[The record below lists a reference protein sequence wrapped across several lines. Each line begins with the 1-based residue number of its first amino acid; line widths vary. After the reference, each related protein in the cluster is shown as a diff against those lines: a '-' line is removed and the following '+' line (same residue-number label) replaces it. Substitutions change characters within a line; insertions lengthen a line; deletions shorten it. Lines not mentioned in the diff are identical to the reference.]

1 MKFQMIHE
9 VRDRIHVRCLSAKGV
24 LFRGFDARQGAVIL
38 SRLERISGV
47 YKVKLYSA
55 SGEVAITFAPDKR
68 ASLRPILLDTLAYL
82 DPNDPG
88 LQKSSK
94 HQADALILNRTYR
107 NRLISHVTRHFAC
120 KWFLPMPVRML
131 RAWYHT
137 LGFIRKGVKSLLSGK
152 LDVPVLDATAIT
164 AAMLQNDLGTAGSIM
179 LLLGIGDILEEWTLK
194 KSVHDLASHM
204 SINVDTAWK
213 VLENGTEIEVP
224 LTEVEKGDVISVKMG
239 STIPLDGLV
248 TGGEALVNQAS
259 MTGESMPVRKTVDGT
274 VFAGTV
280 VEDGEICIR
289 VTGTVGDTRFDRIVK
304 IIEDSEAFKSN
315 LEGRANHLADRLVP
329 WCLGGTLLTYL
340 ITRNVMK
347 AMAVLMVDFSCAL
360 KLSMPLAVLSA
371 MRECSTYKI
380 TVKGGKF
387 LEAVAEA
394 DTIVF
399 DKTGTLT
406 KAQPTVAKIV
416 SFNDQSE
423 DELLRIAACLEE
435 HFPHSMAKAVVRE
448 AVNRNLVHE
457 ELHSKVEYIVAHGIS
472 SKIGEKHIVIGSYH
486 FVFEDENATIPEGKK
501 EIFEQLPEQYSH
513 LYMAIDGVLV
523 AVICIE
529 DPLRPE
535 AVEVIAKLKKLG
547 ISKVVMMTGDSD
559 RVASAIAKK
568 VGVDEYHSEV
578 LPEDKASFVEAEK
591 NAGRKV
597 IMVGDGINDSPAL
610 SAADVGIAI
619 SDGAEIAREIADV
632 TVGADD
638 LHELVTLKKIS
649 NGLMERIHRNY
660 RLIVGINTSLIVL
673 GVAGAFPPTT
683 SALLHNTSTL
693 LISLKSMN
701 NLLDEKEEVTEE
713 NVAEAFA

>member
-55 SGEVAITFAPDKR
+55 SGEVAITFATDKR

-406 KAQPTVAKIV
+406 LAKPKVADVICFDGYSRETV
-416 SFNDQSE
+416 
-423 DELLRIAACLEE
+423 LRYAACLEE
-435 HFPHSMAKAVVRE
+435 HFPHSVANAIVRQAADE
-448 AVNRNLVHE
+448 GITHD
-457 ELHSKVEYIVAHGIS
+457 ELHSKVEYIVAHGIAS
-472 SKIGEKHIVIGSYH
+472 RVGDKRIVIGSHH
-486 FVFEDENATIPEGKK
+486 FIFEDEHCRVPEGQ
-501 EIFEQLPEQYSH
+501 EDLFESRSPAYSH
-513 LYMAIDGVLV
+513 VFMALNGVLMAI
-523 AVICIE
+523 ICIS

-535 AVEVIAKLKKLG
+535 AVEVMKALRRVGFQNL
-547 ISKVVMMTGDSD
+547 VMMTGDSKRTAENVAATLELD
-559 RVASAIAKK
+559 RFYA
-568 VGVDEYHSEV
+568 EV
-578 LPEDKASFVEAEK
+578 LPEEKAQFVKAAKAE
-591 NAGRKV
+591 GHRV
-597 IMVGDGINDSPAL
+597 VMVGDGINDSPAL
-610 SAADVGIAI
+610 SEADAGIAI
-619 SDGAEIAREIADV
+619 AEGADIAREIADI
-632 TVGADD
+632 TISARD
-638 LHELVTLKKIS
+638 LHQ
-649 NGLMERIHRNY
+649 
-660 RLIVGINTSLIVL
+660 LIVLKELSNLLMKRVNFNYDFVVSFNAALIAL
-673 GVAGAFPPTT
+673 GVAGILPPATT
-683 SALLHNTSTL
+683 ALLHNGSTIAL
-693 LISLKSMN
+693 SLHSMT
-701 NLLDEKEEVTEE
+701 NLKKFV
-713 NVAEAFA
+713 

>member
-88 LQKSSK
+88 LQKFSK

-406 KAQPTVAKIV
+406 LAKPKVADVICFDGYSRETV
-416 SFNDQSE
+416 
-423 DELLRIAACLEE
+423 LRYAACLEE
-435 HFPHSMAKAVVRE
+435 HFPHSVANAIVRQAADE
-448 AVNRNLVHE
+448 GITHD
-457 ELHSKVEYIVAHGIS
+457 ELHSKVEYIVAHGIAS
-472 SKIGEKHIVIGSYH
+472 RVGDKRIVIGSHH
-486 FVFEDENATIPEGKK
+486 FIFEDEHCRVPEGQ
-501 EIFEQLPEQYSH
+501 EDLFESRSPAYSH
-513 LYMAIDGVLV
+513 VFMALNGVLMAI
-523 AVICIE
+523 ICIS

-535 AVEVIAKLKKLG
+535 AVEVMKALRRVGFQNL
-547 ISKVVMMTGDSD
+547 VMMTGDSKRTAENVAATLELD
-559 RVASAIAKK
+559 RFYA
-568 VGVDEYHSEV
+568 EV
-578 LPEDKASFVEAEK
+578 LPEEKAQFVKAAKAE
-591 NAGRKV
+591 GHRV
-597 IMVGDGINDSPAL
+597 VMVGDGINDSPAL
-610 SAADVGIAI
+610 SEADAGIAI
-619 SDGAEIAREIADV
+619 AEGADIAREIADI
-632 TVGADD
+632 TISARD
-638 LHELVTLKKIS
+638 LHQ
-649 NGLMERIHRNY
+649 
-660 RLIVGINTSLIVL
+660 LIVLKELSNLLMKRVNFNYDFVVSFNAALIAL
-673 GVAGAFPPTT
+673 GVAGILPPATT
-683 SALLHNTSTL
+683 ALLHNGSTIAL
-693 LISLKSMN
+693 SLHSMT
-701 NLLDEKEEVTEE
+701 NLKKFV
-713 NVAEAFA
+713 

>member
-1 MKFQMIHE
+1 MI
-9 VRDRIHVRCLSAKGV
+9 
-24 LFRGFDARQGAVIL
+24 
-38 SRLERISGV
+38 
-47 YKVKLYSA
+47 
-55 SGEVAITFAPDKR
+55 
-68 ASLRPILLDTLAYL
+68 
-82 DPNDPG
+82 
-88 LQKSSK
+88 
-94 HQADALILNRTYR
+94 
-107 NRLISHVTRHFAC
+107 
-120 KWFLPMPVRML
+120 

-304 IIEDSEAFKSN
+304 MIEDSEAFKSN

-406 KAQPTVAKIV
+406 LAKPKVADVICFDGYSRETV
-416 SFNDQSE
+416 
-423 DELLRIAACLEE
+423 LRYAACLEE
-435 HFPHSMAKAVVRE
+435 HFPHSVANAIVRQAADE
-448 AVNRNLVHE
+448 GITHD
-457 ELHSKVEYIVAHGIS
+457 ELHSKVEYIVAHGIAS
-472 SKIGEKHIVIGSYH
+472 RVGDKRIVIGSHH
-486 FVFEDENATIPEGKK
+486 FIFEDEHCRVPEGQ
-501 EIFEQLPEQYSH
+501 EDLFESRSPAYSH
-513 LYMAIDGVLV
+513 VFMALNGVLMAI
-523 AVICIE
+523 ICIS

-535 AVEVIAKLKKLG
+535 AVEVMKALRRVGFQNL
-547 ISKVVMMTGDSD
+547 VMMTGDSKRTAENVAATLELD
-559 RVASAIAKK
+559 RFYA
-568 VGVDEYHSEV
+568 EV
-578 LPEDKASFVEAEK
+578 LPEEKAQFVKAAKAE
-591 NAGRKV
+591 GHRV
-597 IMVGDGINDSPAL
+597 VMVGDGINDSPAL
-610 SAADVGIAI
+610 SEADAGIAI
-619 SDGAEIAREIADV
+619 AEGADIAREIADI
-632 TVGADD
+632 TISARD
-638 LHELVTLKKIS
+638 LHQ
-649 NGLMERIHRNY
+649 
-660 RLIVGINTSLIVL
+660 LIVLKELSNLLMKRVNFNYDFVVSFNAALIAL
-673 GVAGAFPPTT
+673 GVAGILPPATT
-683 SALLHNTSTL
+683 ALLHNGSTIAL
-693 LISLKSMN
+693 SLHSMT
-701 NLLDEKEEVTEE
+701 NLKKFV
-713 NVAEAFA
+713 

>member
-1 MKFQMIHE
+1 MIHE

-68 ASLRPILLDTLAYL
+68 ASLRPILLDPLAYL

-304 IIEDSEAFKSN
+304 MIEDSEAFKSN

-406 KAQPTVAKIV
+406 LAKPKVADVICFDGYSRETV
-416 SFNDQSE
+416 
-423 DELLRIAACLEE
+423 LRYAACLEE
-435 HFPHSMAKAVVRE
+435 HFPHSVANAIVRQ
-448 AVNRNLVHE
+448 AADVGITHD
-457 ELHSKVEYIVAHGIS
+457 ELHSKVEYIVAHGIAS
-472 SKIGEKHIVIGSYH
+472 RVGDKRIVIGSHH
-486 FVFEDENATIPEGKK
+486 FIFEDEHCRVPEGQ
-501 EIFEQLPEQYSH
+501 EDLFESRSPAYSH
-513 LYMAIDGVLV
+513 VFMALNGVLMAI
-523 AVICIE
+523 ICIS

-535 AVEVIAKLKKLG
+535 AVEVMKALRRVGFQNL
-547 ISKVVMMTGDSD
+547 VMMTGDSKRTAENVAATLELD
-559 RVASAIAKK
+559 RFYA
-568 VGVDEYHSEV
+568 EV
-578 LPEDKASFVEAEK
+578 LPEEKAQFVKAAKAE
-591 NAGRKV
+591 GHRV
-597 IMVGDGINDSPAL
+597 VMVGDGINDSPAL
-610 SAADVGIAI
+610 SEADAGIAI
-619 SDGAEIAREIADV
+619 AEGADIAREIADI
-632 TVGADD
+632 TISARD
-638 LHELVTLKKIS
+638 LHQ
-649 NGLMERIHRNY
+649 
-660 RLIVGINTSLIVL
+660 LIVLKELSNLLMKRVNFNYDFVVSFNAALIAL
-673 GVAGAFPPTT
+673 GVAGILPPATT
-683 SALLHNTSTL
+683 ALLHNGSTIAL
-693 LISLKSMN
+693 SLHSMT
-701 NLLDEKEEVTEE
+701 NLKKFV
-713 NVAEAFA
+713 

>member
-1 MKFQMIHE
+1 MIHE

-406 KAQPTVAKIV
+406 LAKPKVADVICFDGYSRETV
-416 SFNDQSE
+416 
-423 DELLRIAACLEE
+423 LRYAACLEE
-435 HFPHSMAKAVVRE
+435 HFPHSVANAIVRQAADE
-448 AVNRNLVHE
+448 GITHD
-457 ELHSKVEYIVAHGIS
+457 ELHSKVEYIVAHGIAS
-472 SKIGEKHIVIGSYH
+472 RVGDKRIVIGSHH
-486 FVFEDENATIPEGKK
+486 FIFEDEHCRVPEGQ
-501 EIFEQLPEQYSH
+501 EDLFESRSPAYSH
-513 LYMAIDGVLV
+513 VFMALNGVLMAI
-523 AVICIE
+523 ICIS

-535 AVEVIAKLKKLG
+535 AVEVMKALRRVGFQNL
-547 ISKVVMMTGDSD
+547 VMMTGDSKRTAENVAATLELD
-559 RVASAIAKK
+559 RFYA
-568 VGVDEYHSEV
+568 EV
-578 LPEDKASFVEAEK
+578 LPEEKAQFVKAAKAE
-591 NAGRKV
+591 GHRV
-597 IMVGDGINDSPAL
+597 VMVGDGINDSPAL
-610 SAADVGIAI
+610 SEADAGIAI
-619 SDGAEIAREIADV
+619 AEGTDIAREIADI
-632 TVGADD
+632 TISARD
-638 LHELVTLKKIS
+638 LHQ
-649 NGLMERIHRNY
+649 
-660 RLIVGINTSLIVL
+660 LIVLKELSNLLMKRVNFNYDFVVSFNAALIAL
-673 GVAGAFPPTT
+673 GVAGILPPATT
-683 SALLHNTSTL
+683 ALLHNGSTIAL
-693 LISLKSMN
+693 SLHSMT
-701 NLLDEKEEVTEE
+701 NLKKFV
-713 NVAEAFA
+713 

>member
-55 SGEVAITFAPDKR
+55 SGEVAITFASDKR

-280 VEDGEICIR
+280 LEDGEICIR

-406 KAQPTVAKIV
+406 LAKPKVADVICFDGYSRETV
-416 SFNDQSE
+416 
-423 DELLRIAACLEE
+423 LRYAACLEE
-435 HFPHSMAKAVVRE
+435 HFPHSVANAIVRQAADE
-448 AVNRNLVHE
+448 GITHD
-457 ELHSKVEYIVAHGIS
+457 ELHSKVEYIVAHGIAS
-472 SKIGEKHIVIGSYH
+472 RVGDKRIVIGSHH
-486 FVFEDENATIPEGKK
+486 FIFEDEHCRVPEGQ
-501 EIFEQLPEQYSH
+501 EDLFESRSPAYSH
-513 LYMAIDGVLV
+513 VFMALNGVLMAI
-523 AVICIE
+523 ICIS

-535 AVEVIAKLKKLG
+535 AVEVMKALRRVGFQNL
-547 ISKVVMMTGDSD
+547 VMMTGDSKRTAENVAATLELD
-559 RVASAIAKK
+559 RFYA
-568 VGVDEYHSEV
+568 EV
-578 LPEDKASFVEAEK
+578 LPEEKAQFVKAAKAE
-591 NAGRKV
+591 GHRV
-597 IMVGDGINDSPAL
+597 VMVGDGINDSPAL
-610 SAADVGIAI
+610 SEADAGIAI
-619 SDGAEIAREIADV
+619 AEGADIAREIADI
-632 TVGADD
+632 TISARD
-638 LHELVTLKKIS
+638 LHQ
-649 NGLMERIHRNY
+649 
-660 RLIVGINTSLIVL
+660 LIVLKELSNLLMKRVNFNYDFVVSFNAALIAL
-673 GVAGAFPPTT
+673 GVAGILPPATT
-683 SALLHNTSTL
+683 ALLHNGSTIAL
-693 LISLKSMN
+693 SLHSMT
-701 NLLDEKEEVTEE
+701 NLKKFV
-713 NVAEAFA
+713 

>member
-107 NRLISHVTRHFAC
+107 NRLISHVMRHFAC

-406 KAQPTVAKIV
+406 LAKPKVADVICFDGYSRETV
-416 SFNDQSE
+416 
-423 DELLRIAACLEE
+423 LRYAACLEE
-435 HFPHSMAKAVVRE
+435 HFPHSVANAIVRQAADE
-448 AVNRNLVHE
+448 GITHD
-457 ELHSKVEYIVAHGIS
+457 ELHSKVEYIVAHGIAS
-472 SKIGEKHIVIGSYH
+472 RVGDKRIVIGSHH
-486 FVFEDENATIPEGKK
+486 FIFEDEHCRVPEGQ
-501 EIFEQLPEQYSH
+501 EDLFESRSPAYSH
-513 LYMAIDGVLV
+513 VFMALNGVLMAI
-523 AVICIE
+523 ICIS

-535 AVEVIAKLKKLG
+535 AVEVMKALRRVGFQNL
-547 ISKVVMMTGDSD
+547 VMMTGDSKRTAENVAATLELD
-559 RVASAIAKK
+559 RFYA
-568 VGVDEYHSEV
+568 EV
-578 LPEDKASFVEAEK
+578 LPEEKAQFVKAAKAE
-591 NAGRKV
+591 GHRV
-597 IMVGDGINDSPAL
+597 VMVGDGINDSPAL
-610 SAADVGIAI
+610 SEADAGIAI
-619 SDGAEIAREIADV
+619 AEGADIAREIADI
-632 TVGADD
+632 TISARD
-638 LHELVTLKKIS
+638 LHQ
-649 NGLMERIHRNY
+649 
-660 RLIVGINTSLIVL
+660 LIVLKELSNLLMKRVNFNYDFVVSFNAALIAL
-673 GVAGAFPPTT
+673 GVAGILPPATT
-683 SALLHNTSTL
+683 ALLHNGSTIAL
-693 LISLKSMN
+693 SLHSMT
-701 NLLDEKEEVTEE
+701 NLKKFV
-713 NVAEAFA
+713 

>member
-1 MKFQMIHE
+1 VKFQMIHE

-304 IIEDSEAFKSN
+304 MIEDSEAFKSN

-406 KAQPTVAKIV
+406 LAKPKVADVICFDGYSRETV
-416 SFNDQSE
+416 
-423 DELLRIAACLEE
+423 LRYAACLEE
-435 HFPHSMAKAVVRE
+435 HFPHSVANAIVRQAADE
-448 AVNRNLVHE
+448 GITHD
-457 ELHSKVEYIVAHGIS
+457 ELHSKVEYIVAHGIAS
-472 SKIGEKHIVIGSYH
+472 RVGDKRIVIGSHH
-486 FVFEDENATIPEGKK
+486 FIFEDEHCRVPEGQ
-501 EIFEQLPEQYSH
+501 EDLFESRSPAYSH
-513 LYMAIDGVLV
+513 VFMALNGVLMAI
-523 AVICIE
+523 ICIS

-535 AVEVIAKLKKLG
+535 AVEVMKALRRVGFQNL
-547 ISKVVMMTGDSD
+547 VMMTGDSK
-559 RVASAIAKK
+559 RTAENVAATLELDQFYA
-568 VGVDEYHSEV
+568 EV
-578 LPEDKASFVEAEK
+578 LPEEKAQFVKAAKAE
-591 NAGRKV
+591 GHRV
-597 IMVGDGINDSPAL
+597 VMVGDGINDSPAL
-610 SAADVGIAI
+610 SEADAGIAI
-619 SDGAEIAREIADV
+619 AEGADIAREIADI
-632 TVGADD
+632 TISARD
-638 LHELVTLKKIS
+638 LHQ
-649 NGLMERIHRNY
+649 
-660 RLIVGINTSLIVL
+660 LIVLKELSNLLMKRVNFNYDFVVSFNAALIAL
-673 GVAGAFPPTT
+673 GVAGILPPATT
-683 SALLHNTSTL
+683 ALLHNGSTIAL
-693 LISLKSMN
+693 SLHSMT
-701 NLLDEKEEVTEE
+701 NLKKFV
-713 NVAEAFA
+713 

>member
-88 LQKSSK
+88 RQKSSK

-406 KAQPTVAKIV
+406 LAKPKVADVICFDGYSRETV
-416 SFNDQSE
+416 
-423 DELLRIAACLEE
+423 LRYAACLEE
-435 HFPHSMAKAVVRE
+435 HFPHSVANAIVRQAADE
-448 AVNRNLVHE
+448 GITHD
-457 ELHSKVEYIVAHGIS
+457 ELHSKVEYIVAHGIAS
-472 SKIGEKHIVIGSYH
+472 RVGDKRIVIGSHH
-486 FVFEDENATIPEGKK
+486 FIFEDEHCRVPEGQ
-501 EIFEQLPEQYSH
+501 EDLFESRSPAYSH
-513 LYMAIDGVLV
+513 VFMALNGVLMAI
-523 AVICIE
+523 ICIS

-535 AVEVIAKLKKLG
+535 AVEVMKALRRVGFQNL
-547 ISKVVMMTGDSD
+547 VMMTGDSKRTAENVAATLELD
-559 RVASAIAKK
+559 RFYA
-568 VGVDEYHSEV
+568 EV
-578 LPEDKASFVEAEK
+578 LPEEKAQFVKAAKAE
-591 NAGRKV
+591 GHRV
-597 IMVGDGINDSPAL
+597 VMVGDGINDSPAL
-610 SAADVGIAI
+610 SEADAGIAI
-619 SDGAEIAREIADV
+619 AEGADIAREIADI
-632 TVGADD
+632 TISARD
-638 LHELVTLKKIS
+638 LHQ
-649 NGLMERIHRNY
+649 
-660 RLIVGINTSLIVL
+660 LIVLKELSNLLMKRVNFNYDFVVSFNAALIAL
-673 GVAGAFPPTT
+673 GVAGILPPATT
-683 SALLHNTSTL
+683 ALLHNGSTIAL
-693 LISLKSMN
+693 SLHSMT
-701 NLLDEKEEVTEE
+701 NLKKFV
-713 NVAEAFA
+713 

>member
-1 MKFQMIHE
+1 MIHE

-137 LGFIRKGVKSLLSGK
+137 LGFIRKGVKRLLSGK

-406 KAQPTVAKIV
+406 LAKPKVADVICFDGYSRETV
-416 SFNDQSE
+416 
-423 DELLRIAACLEE
+423 LRYAACLEE
-435 HFPHSMAKAVVRE
+435 HFPHSVANAIVRQAADE
-448 AVNRNLVHE
+448 GITHD
-457 ELHSKVEYIVAHGIS
+457 ELHSKVEYIVAHGIAS
-472 SKIGEKHIVIGSYH
+472 RVGDKRIVIGSHH
-486 FVFEDENATIPEGKK
+486 FIFEDEHCRVPEGQ
-501 EIFEQLPEQYSH
+501 EDLFESRSPAYSH
-513 LYMAIDGVLV
+513 VFMALNGVLMAI
-523 AVICIE
+523 ICIS

-535 AVEVIAKLKKLG
+535 AVEVMKALRRVGFQNL
-547 ISKVVMMTGDSD
+547 VMMTGDSKRTAENVAATLELD
-559 RVASAIAKK
+559 RFYA
-568 VGVDEYHSEV
+568 EV
-578 LPEDKASFVEAEK
+578 LPEEKAQFVKAAKAE
-591 NAGRKV
+591 GHRV
-597 IMVGDGINDSPAL
+597 VMVGDGINDSPAL
-610 SAADVGIAI
+610 SEADAGIAI
-619 SDGAEIAREIADV
+619 AEGADIAREIADI
-632 TVGADD
+632 TISARD
-638 LHELVTLKKIS
+638 LHQ
-649 NGLMERIHRNY
+649 
-660 RLIVGINTSLIVL
+660 LIVLKELSNLLMKRVNFNYDFVVSFNAALIAL
-673 GVAGAFPPTT
+673 GVAGILPPATT
-683 SALLHNTSTL
+683 ALLHNGSTIAL
-693 LISLKSMN
+693 SLHSMT
-701 NLLDEKEEVTEE
+701 NLKKFV
-713 NVAEAFA
+713 

>member
-406 KAQPTVAKIV
+406 LAKPKVADVICFDGYSRKTV
-416 SFNDQSE
+416 
-423 DELLRIAACLEE
+423 LRYAACLEE
-435 HFPHSMAKAVVRE
+435 HFPHSVANAIVRQAADE
-448 AVNRNLVHE
+448 GITHD
-457 ELHSKVEYIVAHGIS
+457 ELHSKVEYIVAHGIAS
-472 SKIGEKHIVIGSYH
+472 RVGDKRIVIGSHH
-486 FVFEDENATIPEGKK
+486 FIFEDEHCRVPEGQ
-501 EIFEQLPEQYSH
+501 EDLFESRSPAYSH
-513 LYMAIDGVLV
+513 VFMALNGVLMAI
-523 AVICIE
+523 ICIS

-535 AVEVIAKLKKLG
+535 AVEVMKALRRVGFQNL
-547 ISKVVMMTGDSD
+547 VMMTGDSKRTAENVAATLELD
-559 RVASAIAKK
+559 RFYA
-568 VGVDEYHSEV
+568 EV
-578 LPEDKASFVEAEK
+578 LPEEKAQFVKAAKAE
-591 NAGRKV
+591 GHRV
-597 IMVGDGINDSPAL
+597 VMVGDGINDSPAL
-610 SAADVGIAI
+610 SEADAGIAI
-619 SDGAEIAREIADV
+619 AEGADIAREIADI
-632 TVGADD
+632 TISARD
-638 LHELVTLKKIS
+638 LHQ
-649 NGLMERIHRNY
+649 
-660 RLIVGINTSLIVL
+660 LIVLKELSNLLMKRVNFNYDFVVSFNAALIAL
-673 GVAGAFPPTT
+673 GVAGILPPATT
-683 SALLHNTSTL
+683 ALLHNGSTIAL
-693 LISLKSMN
+693 SLHSMT
-701 NLLDEKEEVTEE
+701 NLKKFV
-713 NVAEAFA
+713 

>member
-1 MKFQMIHE
+1 MIHE

-120 KWFLPMPVRML
+120 KWFLLMPVRML

-406 KAQPTVAKIV
+406 LAKPKVADVICFDGYSRETV
-416 SFNDQSE
+416 
-423 DELLRIAACLEE
+423 LRYAACLEE
-435 HFPHSMAKAVVRE
+435 HFPHSVANAIVRQAADE
-448 AVNRNLVHE
+448 GITHD
-457 ELHSKVEYIVAHGIS
+457 ELHSKVEYIVAHGIAS
-472 SKIGEKHIVIGSYH
+472 RVGDKRIVIGSHH
-486 FVFEDENATIPEGKK
+486 FIFEDEHCRVPEGQ
-501 EIFEQLPEQYSH
+501 EDLFESRSPAYSH
-513 LYMAIDGVLV
+513 VFMALNGVLMAI
-523 AVICIE
+523 ICIS

-535 AVEVIAKLKKLG
+535 AVEVMKALRRVGFQNL
-547 ISKVVMMTGDSD
+547 VMMTGDSKRTAENVAATLELD
-559 RVASAIAKK
+559 RFYA
-568 VGVDEYHSEV
+568 EV
-578 LPEDKASFVEAEK
+578 LPEEKAQFVKAAKAE
-591 NAGRKV
+591 GHRV
-597 IMVGDGINDSPAL
+597 VMVGDGINDSPAL
-610 SAADVGIAI
+610 SEADAGIAI
-619 SDGAEIAREIADV
+619 AEGADIAREIADI
-632 TVGADD
+632 TISARD
-638 LHELVTLKKIS
+638 LHQ
-649 NGLMERIHRNY
+649 
-660 RLIVGINTSLIVL
+660 LIVLKELSNLLMKRVNFNYDFVVSFNAALIAL
-673 GVAGAFPPTT
+673 GVAGILPPATT
-683 SALLHNTSTL
+683 ALLHNGSTIAL
-693 LISLKSMN
+693 SLHSMT
-701 NLLDEKEEVTEE
+701 NLKKFV
-713 NVAEAFA
+713 

>member
-1 MKFQMIHE
+1 MIHE

-304 IIEDSEAFKSN
+304 MIEDSEAFKSN

-406 KAQPTVAKIV
+406 LAKPKVADVICFDGYSRETV
-416 SFNDQSE
+416 
-423 DELLRIAACLEE
+423 LRYAACLEE
-435 HFPHSMAKAVVRE
+435 HFPHSVANAIVRQAADE
-448 AVNRNLVHE
+448 GITHD
-457 ELHSKVEYIVAHGIS
+457 ELHSKVEYIVAHGIAS
-472 SKIGEKHIVIGSYH
+472 RVGDKRIVIGSHH
-486 FVFEDENATIPEGKK
+486 FIFEDEHCRVPEGQ
-501 EIFEQLPEQYSH
+501 EDLFESRSPAYFHVFMALNGV
-513 LYMAIDGVLV
+513 LMAI
-523 AVICIE
+523 ICIS

-535 AVEVIAKLKKLG
+535 AVEVMKALRRVGFQNL
-547 ISKVVMMTGDSD
+547 VMMTGDSKRTAENVAATLELD
-559 RVASAIAKK
+559 RFYA
-568 VGVDEYHSEV
+568 EV
-578 LPEDKASFVEAEK
+578 LPEEKAQFVKAAKAE
-591 NAGRKV
+591 GHRV
-597 IMVGDGINDSPAL
+597 VMVGDGINDSPAL
-610 SAADVGIAI
+610 SEADAGIAI
-619 SDGAEIAREIADV
+619 AEGADIAREIADI
-632 TVGADD
+632 TISARD
-638 LHELVTLKKIS
+638 LHQ
-649 NGLMERIHRNY
+649 
-660 RLIVGINTSLIVL
+660 LIVLKELSNLLMKRVNFNYDFVVSFNAALIAL
-673 GVAGAFPPTT
+673 GVAGILPPATT
-683 SALLHNTSTL
+683 ALLHNGSTIAL
-693 LISLKSMN
+693 SLHSMT
-701 NLLDEKEEVTEE
+701 NLKKFV
-713 NVAEAFA
+713 

>member
-152 LDVPVLDATAIT
+152 LDVPVLDATAIP

-304 IIEDSEAFKSN
+304 MIEDSEAFKSN

-406 KAQPTVAKIV
+406 LAKPKVADVICFDGYSRETV
-416 SFNDQSE
+416 
-423 DELLRIAACLEE
+423 LRYAACLEE
-435 HFPHSMAKAVVRE
+435 HFPHSVANAIVRQAADE
-448 AVNRNLVHE
+448 GITHD
-457 ELHSKVEYIVAHGIS
+457 ELHSKVEYIVAHGIAS
-472 SKIGEKHIVIGSYH
+472 RVGDKRIVIGSHH
-486 FVFEDENATIPEGKK
+486 FIFEDEHCRVPEGQ
-501 EIFEQLPEQYSH
+501 EDLFESRSPAYSH
-513 LYMAIDGVLV
+513 VFMALNGVLMAI
-523 AVICIE
+523 ICIS

-535 AVEVIAKLKKLG
+535 AVEVMKALRRVGFQNL
-547 ISKVVMMTGDSD
+547 VMMTGDSKRTAENVAATLELD
-559 RVASAIAKK
+559 RFYA
-568 VGVDEYHSEV
+568 EV
-578 LPEDKASFVEAEK
+578 LPEEKAQFVKAAKAE
-591 NAGRKV
+591 GHRV
-597 IMVGDGINDSPAL
+597 VMVGDGINDSPAL
-610 SAADVGIAI
+610 SEADAGIAI
-619 SDGAEIAREIADV
+619 AEGADIAREIADI
-632 TVGADD
+632 TISARD
-638 LHELVTLKKIS
+638 LHQ
-649 NGLMERIHRNY
+649 
-660 RLIVGINTSLIVL
+660 LIVLKELSNLLMKRVNFNYDFVVSFNAALIAL
-673 GVAGAFPPTT
+673 GVAGILPPATT
-683 SALLHNTSTL
+683 ALLHNGSTIAL
-693 LISLKSMN
+693 SLHSMT
-701 NLLDEKEEVTEE
+701 NLKKFV
-713 NVAEAFA
+713 

>member
-304 IIEDSEAFKSN
+304 MIEDSEAFKSN
-315 LEGRANHLADRLVP
+315 LEVRANHLADRLVP

-406 KAQPTVAKIV
+406 LAKPKVADVICFDGYSRETV
-416 SFNDQSE
+416 
-423 DELLRIAACLEE
+423 LRYAACLEE
-435 HFPHSMAKAVVRE
+435 HFPHSVANAIVRQAADE
-448 AVNRNLVHE
+448 GITHD
-457 ELHSKVEYIVAHGIS
+457 ELHSKVEYIVAHGIAS
-472 SKIGEKHIVIGSYH
+472 RVGDKRIVIGSHH
-486 FVFEDENATIPEGKK
+486 FIFEDEHCRVPEGQ
-501 EIFEQLPEQYSH
+501 EDLFESRSPAYSH
-513 LYMAIDGVLV
+513 VFMALNGVLMAI
-523 AVICIE
+523 ICIS

-535 AVEVIAKLKKLG
+535 AVEVMKALRRVGFQNL
-547 ISKVVMMTGDSD
+547 VMMTGDSKRTAENVAATLELD
-559 RVASAIAKK
+559 RFYA
-568 VGVDEYHSEV
+568 EV
-578 LPEDKASFVEAEK
+578 LPEEKAQFVKAAKAE
-591 NAGRKV
+591 GHRV
-597 IMVGDGINDSPAL
+597 VMVGDGINDSPAL
-610 SAADVGIAI
+610 SEADAGIAI
-619 SDGAEIAREIADV
+619 AEGADIAREIADI
-632 TVGADD
+632 TISARD
-638 LHELVTLKKIS
+638 LHQ
-649 NGLMERIHRNY
+649 
-660 RLIVGINTSLIVL
+660 LIVLKELSNLLMKRVNFNYDFVVSFNAALIAL
-673 GVAGAFPPTT
+673 GVAGILPPATT
-683 SALLHNTSTL
+683 ALLHNGSTIAL
-693 LISLKSMN
+693 SLHSMT
-701 NLLDEKEEVTEE
+701 NLKKFV
-713 NVAEAFA
+713 

>member
-406 KAQPTVAKIV
+406 LAKPKVADVICFDGYSRETV
-416 SFNDQSE
+416 
-423 DELLRIAACLEE
+423 LRYAACLEE
-435 HFPHSMAKAVVRE
+435 HFPHSVANAIVRQAADE
-448 AVNRNLVHE
+448 GITHD
-457 ELHSKVEYIVAHGIS
+457 ELHSKVGYIVAHGIAS
-472 SKIGEKHIVIGSYH
+472 RVGDKRIVIGSHH
-486 FVFEDENATIPEGKK
+486 FIFEDEHCRVPEGQ
-501 EIFEQLPEQYSH
+501 EDLFESRSPAYSH
-513 LYMAIDGVLV
+513 VFMALNGVLMAI
-523 AVICIE
+523 ICIS

-535 AVEVIAKLKKLG
+535 AVEVMKALRRVGFQNL
-547 ISKVVMMTGDSD
+547 VMMTGDSKRTAENVAATLELD
-559 RVASAIAKK
+559 RFYA
-568 VGVDEYHSEV
+568 EV
-578 LPEDKASFVEAEK
+578 LPEEKAQFVKAAKAE
-591 NAGRKV
+591 GHRV
-597 IMVGDGINDSPAL
+597 VMVGDGINDSPAL
-610 SAADVGIAI
+610 SEADAGIAI
-619 SDGAEIAREIADV
+619 AEGADIAREIADI
-632 TVGADD
+632 TISARD
-638 LHELVTLKKIS
+638 LHQ
-649 NGLMERIHRNY
+649 
-660 RLIVGINTSLIVL
+660 LIVLKELSNLLMKRVNFNYDFVVSFNAALIAL
-673 GVAGAFPPTT
+673 GVAGILPPATT
-683 SALLHNTSTL
+683 ALLHNGSTIAL
-693 LISLKSMN
+693 SLHSMT
-701 NLLDEKEEVTEE
+701 NLKKFV
-713 NVAEAFA
+713 

>member
-204 SINVDTAWK
+204 FINVDTAWK

-280 VEDGEICIR
+280 LEDGEICIR

-406 KAQPTVAKIV
+406 LAKPKVADVICFDGYSRETV
-416 SFNDQSE
+416 
-423 DELLRIAACLEE
+423 LRYAACLEE
-435 HFPHSMAKAVVRE
+435 HFPHSVANAIVRQAADE
-448 AVNRNLVHE
+448 GITHD
-457 ELHSKVEYIVAHGIS
+457 ELHSKVEYIVAHGIAS
-472 SKIGEKHIVIGSYH
+472 HVGDKRIVIGSHH
-486 FVFEDENATIPEGKK
+486 FIFEDEHCRVPEGQ
-501 EIFEQLPEQYSH
+501 EDLFESRSPAYSH
-513 LYMAIDGVLV
+513 VFMALNGVLMAI
-523 AVICIE
+523 ICIS

-535 AVEVIAKLKKLG
+535 AVEVMKALRRVGFQNL
-547 ISKVVMMTGDSD
+547 VMMTGDSKRTAENVAATLELD
-559 RVASAIAKK
+559 RFYA
-568 VGVDEYHSEV
+568 EV
-578 LPEDKASFVEAEK
+578 LPEEKAQFVKAAKAE
-591 NAGRKV
+591 GHRV
-597 IMVGDGINDSPAL
+597 VMVGDGINDSPAL
-610 SAADVGIAI
+610 SEADAGIAI
-619 SDGAEIAREIADV
+619 AEGADIAREIADI
-632 TVGADD
+632 TISARD
-638 LHELVTLKKIS
+638 LHQ
-649 NGLMERIHRNY
+649 
-660 RLIVGINTSLIVL
+660 LIVLKELSNLLMKRVNFNYDFVVSFNAALIAL
-673 GVAGAFPPTT
+673 GVAGILPPATT
-683 SALLHNTSTL
+683 ALLHNGSTIAL
-693 LISLKSMN
+693 SLHSMT
-701 NLLDEKEEVTEE
+701 NLKKFV
-713 NVAEAFA
+713 

>member
-280 VEDGEICIR
+280 LEDGEICIR

-406 KAQPTVAKIV
+406 LAKPKVADVICFDGYSRETV
-416 SFNDQSE
+416 
-423 DELLRIAACLEE
+423 LRYAACLEE
-435 HFPHSMAKAVVRE
+435 HFPHSVANAIVRQAADE
-448 AVNRNLVHE
+448 GITQD
-457 ELHSKVEYIVAHGIS
+457 ELHSKVEYIVAHGIAS
-472 SKIGEKHIVIGSYH
+472 RVGDKRIVIGSHH
-486 FVFEDENATIPEGKK
+486 FIFEDEHCRVPEGQ
-501 EIFEQLPEQYSH
+501 EDLFESRSPAYSH
-513 LYMAIDGVLV
+513 VFMALNGVLMAI
-523 AVICIE
+523 ICIS

-535 AVEVIAKLKKLG
+535 AVEVMKALRRVGFQNL
-547 ISKVVMMTGDSD
+547 VMMTGDSKRTAENVAATLELD
-559 RVASAIAKK
+559 RFYA
-568 VGVDEYHSEV
+568 EV
-578 LPEDKASFVEAEK
+578 LPEEKAQFVKAAKAE
-591 NAGRKV
+591 GHRV
-597 IMVGDGINDSPAL
+597 VMVGDGINDSPAL
-610 SAADVGIAI
+610 SEADAGIAI
-619 SDGAEIAREIADV
+619 AEGADIAREIADI
-632 TVGADD
+632 TISARD
-638 LHELVTLKKIS
+638 LHQ
-649 NGLMERIHRNY
+649 
-660 RLIVGINTSLIVL
+660 LIVLKELSNLLMKRVNFNYDFVVSFNAALIAL
-673 GVAGAFPPTT
+673 GVAGILPPATT
-683 SALLHNTSTL
+683 ALLHNGSTIAL
-693 LISLKSMN
+693 SLHSMT
-701 NLLDEKEEVTEE
+701 NLKKFV
-713 NVAEAFA
+713 

>member
-1 MKFQMIHE
+1 MKCQMIHE

-406 KAQPTVAKIV
+406 LAKPKVADVICFDGYSRETV
-416 SFNDQSE
+416 
-423 DELLRIAACLEE
+423 LRYAACLEE
-435 HFPHSMAKAVVRE
+435 HFPHSVANAIVRQAADE
-448 AVNRNLVHE
+448 GITHD
-457 ELHSKVEYIVAHGIS
+457 ELHSKVEYIVAHGIAS
-472 SKIGEKHIVIGSYH
+472 RVGDKRIVIGSHH
-486 FVFEDENATIPEGKK
+486 FIFEDEHCRVPEGQ
-501 EIFEQLPEQYSH
+501 EDLFESRSPAYSH
-513 LYMAIDGVLV
+513 VFMALNGVLMAI
-523 AVICIE
+523 ICIS

-535 AVEVIAKLKKLG
+535 AVEVMKALRRVGFQNL
-547 ISKVVMMTGDSD
+547 VMMTGDSKRTAENVAATLELD
-559 RVASAIAKK
+559 RFYA
-568 VGVDEYHSEV
+568 EV
-578 LPEDKASFVEAEK
+578 LPEEKAQFVKAAKAE
-591 NAGRKV
+591 GHRV
-597 IMVGDGINDSPAL
+597 VMVGDGINDSPAL
-610 SAADVGIAI
+610 SEADAGIAI
-619 SDGAEIAREIADV
+619 AEGADIAREIADI
-632 TVGADD
+632 TISARD
-638 LHELVTLKKIS
+638 LHQ
-649 NGLMERIHRNY
+649 
-660 RLIVGINTSLIVL
+660 LIVLKELSNLLMKRVNFNYDFVVSFNAALIAL
-673 GVAGAFPPTT
+673 GVAGILPPATT
-683 SALLHNTSTL
+683 ALLHNGSTIAL
-693 LISLKSMN
+693 SLHSMT
-701 NLLDEKEEVTEE
+701 NLKKFV
-713 NVAEAFA
+713 

>member
-1 MKFQMIHE
+1 MIHE

-380 TVKGGKF
+380 TVKGGKGGKF

-406 KAQPTVAKIV
+406 LAKPKVADVICFDGYSRETV
-416 SFNDQSE
+416 
-423 DELLRIAACLEE
+423 LRYAACLEE
-435 HFPHSMAKAVVRE
+435 HFPHSVANAIVRQAADE
-448 AVNRNLVHE
+448 GITHD
-457 ELHSKVEYIVAHGIS
+457 ELHSKVEYIVAHGIAS
-472 SKIGEKHIVIGSYH
+472 RVGDKRIVIGSHH
-486 FVFEDENATIPEGKK
+486 FIFEDEHCRVPEGQ
-501 EIFEQLPEQYSH
+501 EDLFESRSPAYSH
-513 LYMAIDGVLV
+513 VFMALNGVLMAI
-523 AVICIE
+523 ICIS

-535 AVEVIAKLKKLG
+535 AVEVMKALRRVGFQNL
-547 ISKVVMMTGDSD
+547 VMMTGDSKRTAENVAATLELD
-559 RVASAIAKK
+559 RFYA
-568 VGVDEYHSEV
+568 EV
-578 LPEDKASFVEAEK
+578 LPEEKAQFVKAAKAE
-591 NAGRKV
+591 GHRV
-597 IMVGDGINDSPAL
+597 VMVGDGINDSPAL
-610 SAADVGIAI
+610 SEADAGIAI
-619 SDGAEIAREIADV
+619 AEGADIAREIADI
-632 TVGADD
+632 TISARD
-638 LHELVTLKKIS
+638 LHQ
-649 NGLMERIHRNY
+649 
-660 RLIVGINTSLIVL
+660 LIVLKELSNLLMKRVNFNYDFVVSFNAALIAL
-673 GVAGAFPPTT
+673 GVAGILPPATT
-683 SALLHNTSTL
+683 ALLHNGSTIAL
-693 LISLKSMN
+693 SLHSMT
-701 NLLDEKEEVTEE
+701 NLKKFV
-713 NVAEAFA
+713 

>member
-280 VEDGEICIR
+280 LEDGEICIR

-406 KAQPTVAKIV
+406 LAKPKVADVICFDGYSRETV
-416 SFNDQSE
+416 
-423 DELLRIAACLEE
+423 LRYAACLEE
-435 HFPHSMAKAVVRE
+435 HFPHSVANAIVRQAADE
-448 AVNRNLVHE
+448 GITHD
-457 ELHSKVEYIVAHGIS
+457 ELHSKVEYIVAHGIAS
-472 SKIGEKHIVIGSYH
+472 RVGDKRIVIGPITSSLKMSTA
-486 FVFEDENATIPEGKK
+486 VSRSQEDLFESRSPA
-501 EIFEQLPEQYSH
+501 YSH
-513 LYMAIDGVLV
+513 VFMALNGVLMAI
-523 AVICIE
+523 ICIS

-535 AVEVIAKLKKLG
+535 AVEVMKALRRVGFQNL
-547 ISKVVMMTGDSD
+547 VMMTGDSKRTAENVAATLELD
-559 RVASAIAKK
+559 RFYA
-568 VGVDEYHSEV
+568 EV
-578 LPEDKASFVEAEK
+578 LPEEKAQFVKAAKAE
-591 NAGRKV
+591 GHRV
-597 IMVGDGINDSPAL
+597 VMVGDGINDSPAL
-610 SAADVGIAI
+610 SEADAGIAI
-619 SDGAEIAREIADV
+619 AEGADIAREIADI
-632 TVGADD
+632 TISARD
-638 LHELVTLKKIS
+638 LHQ
-649 NGLMERIHRNY
+649 
-660 RLIVGINTSLIVL
+660 LIVLKELSNLLMKRVNFNYDFVVSFNAALIAL
-673 GVAGAFPPTT
+673 GVAGILPPATT
-683 SALLHNTSTL
+683 ALLHNGSTIAL
-693 LISLKSMN
+693 SLHSMT
-701 NLLDEKEEVTEE
+701 NLKKFV
-713 NVAEAFA
+713 

>member
-1 MKFQMIHE
+1 MIHE

-224 LTEVEKGDVISVKMG
+224 LTEVEKGDVISAKMG

-406 KAQPTVAKIV
+406 LAKPKVADVICFDGYSRETV
-416 SFNDQSE
+416 
-423 DELLRIAACLEE
+423 LRYAACLEE
-435 HFPHSMAKAVVRE
+435 HFPHSVANAIVRQAADE
-448 AVNRNLVHE
+448 GITHD
-457 ELHSKVEYIVAHGIS
+457 ELHSKVEYIVAHGIAS
-472 SKIGEKHIVIGSYH
+472 RVGDKRIVIGSHH
-486 FVFEDENATIPEGKK
+486 FIFEDEHCRVPEGQ
-501 EIFEQLPEQYSH
+501 EDLFESRSPAYSH
-513 LYMAIDGVLV
+513 VFMALNGVLMAI
-523 AVICIE
+523 ICIS

-535 AVEVIAKLKKLG
+535 AVEVMKALRRVGFQNL
-547 ISKVVMMTGDSD
+547 VMMTGDSKRTAENVAATLELD
-559 RVASAIAKK
+559 RFYA
-568 VGVDEYHSEV
+568 EV
-578 LPEDKASFVEAEK
+578 LPEEKAQFVKAAKAE
-591 NAGRKV
+591 GHRV
-597 IMVGDGINDSPAL
+597 VMVGDGINDSPAL
-610 SAADVGIAI
+610 SEADAGIAI
-619 SDGAEIAREIADV
+619 AEGADIAREIADI
-632 TVGADD
+632 TISARD
-638 LHELVTLKKIS
+638 LHQ
-649 NGLMERIHRNY
+649 
-660 RLIVGINTSLIVL
+660 LIVLKELSNLLMKRVNFNYDFVVSFNAALIAL
-673 GVAGAFPPTT
+673 GVAGILPPATT
-683 SALLHNTSTL
+683 ALLHNGSTIAL
-693 LISLKSMN
+693 SLHSMT
-701 NLLDEKEEVTEE
+701 NLKKFV
-713 NVAEAFA
+713 

>member
-360 KLSMPLAVLSA
+360 NLSMPLAVLSA

-406 KAQPTVAKIV
+406 LAKPKVADVICFDGYSRETV
-416 SFNDQSE
+416 
-423 DELLRIAACLEE
+423 LRYAACLEE
-435 HFPHSMAKAVVRE
+435 HFPHSVANAIVRQAADE
-448 AVNRNLVHE
+448 GITHD
-457 ELHSKVEYIVAHGIS
+457 ELHSKVEYIVAHGIAS
-472 SKIGEKHIVIGSYH
+472 RVGDKRIVIGSHH
-486 FVFEDENATIPEGKK
+486 FIFEDEHCRVPEGQ
-501 EIFEQLPEQYSH
+501 EDLFESRSPAYSH
-513 LYMAIDGVLV
+513 VFMALNGVLMAI
-523 AVICIE
+523 ICIS

-535 AVEVIAKLKKLG
+535 AVEVMKALRRVGFQNL
-547 ISKVVMMTGDSD
+547 VMMTGDSKRTAENVAATLELD
-559 RVASAIAKK
+559 RFYA
-568 VGVDEYHSEV
+568 EV
-578 LPEDKASFVEAEK
+578 LPEEKAQFVKAAKAE
-591 NAGRKV
+591 GHRV
-597 IMVGDGINDSPAL
+597 VMVGDGINDSPAL
-610 SAADVGIAI
+610 SEADAGIAI
-619 SDGAEIAREIADV
+619 AEGADIAREIADI
-632 TVGADD
+632 TISARD
-638 LHELVTLKKIS
+638 LHQ
-649 NGLMERIHRNY
+649 
-660 RLIVGINTSLIVL
+660 LIVLKELSNLLMKRVNFNYDFVVSFNAALIAL
-673 GVAGAFPPTT
+673 GVAGILPPATT
-683 SALLHNTSTL
+683 ALLHNGSTIAL
-693 LISLKSMN
+693 SLHSMT
-701 NLLDEKEEVTEE
+701 NLKKFV
-713 NVAEAFA
+713 

>member
-406 KAQPTVAKIV
+406 LAKPKVADVICFDGYSRETV
-416 SFNDQSE
+416 
-423 DELLRIAACLEE
+423 LRYAACLEE
-435 HFPHSMAKAVVRE
+435 HFPHSVANAIVRQAADE
-448 AVNRNLVHE
+448 GITHD
-457 ELHSKVEYIVAHGIS
+457 ELHSKVEYIVAHGIAS
-472 SKIGEKHIVIGSYH
+472 RVGDKRIVIGSHH
-486 FVFEDENATIPEGKK
+486 FIFEDEHCRVPEGQ
-501 EIFEQLPEQYSH
+501 EDLFESRSPAYSH
-513 LYMAIDGVLV
+513 VFMALNGVLMAI
-523 AVICIE
+523 ICIS

-535 AVEVIAKLKKLG
+535 AVEVMKALRRVGFQNL
-547 ISKVVMMTGDSD
+547 VMMTGDSKRTAENVAATLELD
-559 RVASAIAKK
+559 RFYA
-568 VGVDEYHSEV
+568 EV
-578 LPEDKASFVEAEK
+578 LPEEKAQFVKAAKAE
-591 NAGRKV
+591 GHRV
-597 IMVGDGINDSPAL
+597 VMVGDGINDSPAL
-610 SAADVGIAI
+610 SEADAGIAI
-619 SDGAEIAREIADV
+619 AEGADIAREIADI
-632 TVGADD
+632 TISARD
-638 LHELVTLKKIS
+638 LHQ
-649 NGLMERIHRNY
+649 
-660 RLIVGINTSLIVL
+660 LIVLKELSNLLMKRVNFNYDFVVSFNAALIAL
-673 GVAGAFPPTT
+673 GVAGILPPATT
-683 SALLHNTSTL
+683 ALLHNGSTIVL
-693 LISLKSMN
+693 SLHSMT
-701 NLLDEKEEVTEE
+701 NLKKFV
-713 NVAEAFA
+713 

>member
-406 KAQPTVAKIV
+406 LAKPKVADVICFDGYSRETV
-416 SFNDQSE
+416 
-423 DELLRIAACLEE
+423 LRYAACLEE
-435 HFPHSMAKAVVRE
+435 HFPHSVANAIVRQAADE
-448 AVNRNLVHE
+448 GITHD
-457 ELHSKVEYIVAHGIS
+457 ELHSKVEYIVAHGIAS
-472 SKIGEKHIVIGSYH
+472 RVGDKRIVIGSHH
-486 FVFEDENATIPEGKK
+486 FIFEDEHCRVPEGQ
-501 EIFEQLPEQYSH
+501 EDLFESRSPAYSH
-513 LYMAIDGVLV
+513 VFMALNGVLMAI
-523 AVICIE
+523 ICIS

-535 AVEVIAKLKKLG
+535 AVEVMKALRRVGFQNL
-547 ISKVVMMTGDSD
+547 VMMTGDSKRTAENVAATLELD
-559 RVASAIAKK
+559 RFYA
-568 VGVDEYHSEV
+568 EV
-578 LPEDKASFVEAEK
+578 LPEEKAQFVKAAKAE
-591 NAGRKV
+591 GHRV
-597 IMVGDGINDSPAL
+597 VMVGDGINDSPAL
-610 SAADVGIAI
+610 SEADTGIAI
-619 SDGAEIAREIADV
+619 AEGADIAREIADI
-632 TVGADD
+632 TISARD
-638 LHELVTLKKIS
+638 LHQ
-649 NGLMERIHRNY
+649 
-660 RLIVGINTSLIVL
+660 LIVLKELSNLLMKRVNFNYDFVVSFNAALIAL
-673 GVAGAFPPTT
+673 GVAGILPPATT
-683 SALLHNTSTL
+683 ALLHNGSTIAL
-693 LISLKSMN
+693 SLHSMT
-701 NLLDEKEEVTEE
+701 NLKKFV
-713 NVAEAFA
+713 

>member
-315 LEGRANHLADRLVP
+315 LEGRANHLADHLVP

-406 KAQPTVAKIV
+406 LAKPKVADVICFDGYSRETV
-416 SFNDQSE
+416 
-423 DELLRIAACLEE
+423 LRYAACLEE
-435 HFPHSMAKAVVRE
+435 HFPHSVANAIVRQAADE
-448 AVNRNLVHE
+448 GITHD
-457 ELHSKVEYIVAHGIS
+457 ELHSKVEYIVAHGIAS
-472 SKIGEKHIVIGSYH
+472 RVGDKRIVIGSHH
-486 FVFEDENATIPEGKK
+486 FIFEDEHCRVPEGQ
-501 EIFEQLPEQYSH
+501 EDLFESRSPAYSH
-513 LYMAIDGVLV
+513 VFMALNGVLMAI
-523 AVICIE
+523 ICIS

-535 AVEVIAKLKKLG
+535 AVEVMKALRRVGFQNL
-547 ISKVVMMTGDSD
+547 VMMTGDSKRTAENVAATLELD
-559 RVASAIAKK
+559 RFYA
-568 VGVDEYHSEV
+568 EV
-578 LPEDKASFVEAEK
+578 LPEEKAQFVKAAKAE
-591 NAGRKV
+591 GHRV
-597 IMVGDGINDSPAL
+597 VMVGDGINDSPAL
-610 SAADVGIAI
+610 SEADAGIAI
-619 SDGAEIAREIADV
+619 AEGADIAREIADI
-632 TVGADD
+632 TISARD
-638 LHELVTLKKIS
+638 LHQ
-649 NGLMERIHRNY
+649 
-660 RLIVGINTSLIVL
+660 LIVLKELSNLLMKRVNFNYDFVVSFNAALIAL
-673 GVAGAFPPTT
+673 GVAGILPPATT
-683 SALLHNTSTL
+683 ALLHNGSTIAL
-693 LISLKSMN
+693 SLHSMT
-701 NLLDEKEEVTEE
+701 NLKKFV
-713 NVAEAFA
+713 

>member
-304 IIEDSEAFKSN
+304 MIEDSEAFKSN

-406 KAQPTVAKIV
+406 LAKPKVADVICFDGYSRETV
-416 SFNDQSE
+416 
-423 DELLRIAACLEE
+423 LRYAACLEE
-435 HFPHSMAKAVVRE
+435 HFPHSVANAIVRQAADE
-448 AVNRNLVHE
+448 GITHD
-457 ELHSKVEYIVAHGIS
+457 ELHSKVEYIVAHGIVS
-472 SKIGEKHIVIGSYH
+472 RVGDKRIVIGSHH
-486 FVFEDENATIPEGKK
+486 FIFEDEHCRVPEGQ
-501 EIFEQLPEQYSH
+501 EDLFESRSPAYSH
-513 LYMAIDGVLV
+513 VFMALNGVLMAI
-523 AVICIE
+523 ICIS

-535 AVEVIAKLKKLG
+535 AVEVMKALRRVGFQNL
-547 ISKVVMMTGDSD
+547 VMMTGDSKRTAENVAATLELD
-559 RVASAIAKK
+559 RFYA
-568 VGVDEYHSEV
+568 EV
-578 LPEDKASFVEAEK
+578 LPEEKAQFVKAAKAE
-591 NAGRKV
+591 GHRV
-597 IMVGDGINDSPAL
+597 VMVGDGINDSPAL
-610 SAADVGIAI
+610 SEADAGIAI
-619 SDGAEIAREIADV
+619 AEGADIAREIADI
-632 TVGADD
+632 TISARD
-638 LHELVTLKKIS
+638 LHQ
-649 NGLMERIHRNY
+649 
-660 RLIVGINTSLIVL
+660 LIVLKELSNLLMKRVNFNYDFVVSFNAALIAL
-673 GVAGAFPPTT
+673 GVAGILPPATT
-683 SALLHNTSTL
+683 ALLHNGSTIAL
-693 LISLKSMN
+693 SLHSMT
-701 NLLDEKEEVTEE
+701 NLKKFV
-713 NVAEAFA
+713 

>member
-82 DPNDPG
+82 DPNDPD

-406 KAQPTVAKIV
+406 LAKPKVADVICFDGYSRETV
-416 SFNDQSE
+416 
-423 DELLRIAACLEE
+423 LRYAACLEE
-435 HFPHSMAKAVVRE
+435 HFPHSVANAIVRQAADE
-448 AVNRNLVHE
+448 GITHD
-457 ELHSKVEYIVAHGIS
+457 ELHSKVEYIVAHGIAS
-472 SKIGEKHIVIGSYH
+472 RVGDKRIVIGSHH
-486 FVFEDENATIPEGKK
+486 FIFEDEHCRVPEGQ
-501 EIFEQLPEQYSH
+501 EDLFESRSPAYSH
-513 LYMAIDGVLV
+513 VFMALNGVLMAI
-523 AVICIE
+523 ICIS

-535 AVEVIAKLKKLG
+535 AVEVMKALRRVGFQNL
-547 ISKVVMMTGDSD
+547 VMMTGDSKRTAENVAATLELD
-559 RVASAIAKK
+559 RFYA
-568 VGVDEYHSEV
+568 EV
-578 LPEDKASFVEAEK
+578 LPEEKAQFVKAAKAE
-591 NAGRKV
+591 GHRV
-597 IMVGDGINDSPAL
+597 VMVGDGINDSPAL
-610 SAADVGIAI
+610 SEADAGIAI
-619 SDGAEIAREIADV
+619 AEGADIAREIADI
-632 TVGADD
+632 TISARD
-638 LHELVTLKKIS
+638 LHQ
-649 NGLMERIHRNY
+649 
-660 RLIVGINTSLIVL
+660 LIVLKELSNLLMKRVNFNYDFVVSFNAALIAL
-673 GVAGAFPPTT
+673 GVAGILPPATT
-683 SALLHNTSTL
+683 ALLHNGSTIAL
-693 LISLKSMN
+693 SLHSMT
-701 NLLDEKEEVTEE
+701 NLKKFV
-713 NVAEAFA
+713 

>member
-94 HQADALILNRTYR
+94 HQADVLILNRTYR

-406 KAQPTVAKIV
+406 LAKPKVADVICFDGYSRETV
-416 SFNDQSE
+416 
-423 DELLRIAACLEE
+423 LRYAACLEE
-435 HFPHSMAKAVVRE
+435 HFPHSVANAIVRQAADE
-448 AVNRNLVHE
+448 GITHD
-457 ELHSKVEYIVAHGIS
+457 ELHSKVEYIVAHGIAS
-472 SKIGEKHIVIGSYH
+472 RVGDKRIVIGSHH
-486 FVFEDENATIPEGKK
+486 FIFEDEHCRVPEGQ
-501 EIFEQLPEQYSH
+501 EDLFESRSPAYSH
-513 LYMAIDGVLV
+513 VFMALNGVLMAI
-523 AVICIE
+523 ICIS

-535 AVEVIAKLKKLG
+535 AVEVMKALRRVGFQNL
-547 ISKVVMMTGDSD
+547 VMMTGDSKRTAENVAATLELD
-559 RVASAIAKK
+559 RFYA
-568 VGVDEYHSEV
+568 EV
-578 LPEDKASFVEAEK
+578 LPEEKAQFVKAAKAE
-591 NAGRKV
+591 GHRV
-597 IMVGDGINDSPAL
+597 VMVGDGINDSPAL
-610 SAADVGIAI
+610 SEADAGIAI
-619 SDGAEIAREIADV
+619 AEGADIAREIADI
-632 TVGADD
+632 TISARD
-638 LHELVTLKKIS
+638 LHQ
-649 NGLMERIHRNY
+649 
-660 RLIVGINTSLIVL
+660 LIVLKELSNLLMKRVNFNYDFVVSFNAALIAL
-673 GVAGAFPPTT
+673 GVAGILPPATT
-683 SALLHNTSTL
+683 ALLHNGSTIAL
-693 LISLKSMN
+693 SLHSMT
-701 NLLDEKEEVTEE
+701 NLKKFV
-713 NVAEAFA
+713 

>member
-280 VEDGEICIR
+280 LEDGEICIR

-406 KAQPTVAKIV
+406 LAKPKVADVICFDGYSRETV
-416 SFNDQSE
+416 
-423 DELLRIAACLEE
+423 LRYAACLEE
-435 HFPHSMAKAVVRE
+435 HFPHSVANAIVRQAADE
-448 AVNRNLVHE
+448 GITHD
-457 ELHSKVEYIVAHGIS
+457 ELHSKVEYIVAHGIAS
-472 SKIGEKHIVIGSYH
+472 RVGDKRIVIGSHH
-486 FVFEDENATIPEGKK
+486 FIFEDEHCRVPEGQ
-501 EIFEQLPEQYSH
+501 EDLFESRSPAYSH
-513 LYMAIDGVLV
+513 VFMALNGVLMAI
-523 AVICIE
+523 ICIS
-529 DPLRPE
+529 DSLRPE
-535 AVEVIAKLKKLG
+535 AVEVMKALRRVGFQNL
-547 ISKVVMMTGDSD
+547 VMMTGDSKRTAENVAATLELD
-559 RVASAIAKK
+559 RFYA
-568 VGVDEYHSEV
+568 EV
-578 LPEDKASFVEAEK
+578 LPEEKAQFVKAAKAE
-591 NAGRKV
+591 GHRV
-597 IMVGDGINDSPAL
+597 VMVGDGINDSPAL
-610 SAADVGIAI
+610 SEADAGIAI
-619 SDGAEIAREIADV
+619 AEGADIAREIADI
-632 TVGADD
+632 TISARD
-638 LHELVTLKKIS
+638 LHQ
-649 NGLMERIHRNY
+649 
-660 RLIVGINTSLIVL
+660 LIVLKELSNLLMKRVNFNYDFVVSFNAALIAL
-673 GVAGAFPPTT
+673 GVAGILPPATT
-683 SALLHNTSTL
+683 ALLHNGSTIAL
-693 LISLKSMN
+693 SLHSMT
-701 NLLDEKEEVTEE
+701 NLKKFV
-713 NVAEAFA
+713 